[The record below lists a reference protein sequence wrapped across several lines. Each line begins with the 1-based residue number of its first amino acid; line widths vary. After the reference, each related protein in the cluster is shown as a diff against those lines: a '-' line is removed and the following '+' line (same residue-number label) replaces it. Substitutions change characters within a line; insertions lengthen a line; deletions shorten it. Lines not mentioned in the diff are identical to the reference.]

1 MKGGNM
7 GAIFVEE
14 YVLGLVNGEFNA
26 WMYTAM
32 FTFTC
37 MYLANKL
44 GQFIFKK

>member
-1 MKGGNM
+1 M

-32 FTFTC
+32 FTFTF

>member
-1 MKGGNM
+1 M

-14 YVLGLVNGEFNA
+14 YVLGLVNSEFNA

-44 GQFIFKK
+44 GQFMFKK